1 MKILKAVIIGGG
13 ILIAACVVLA
23 LIAAPNMP
31 KTIQQQAAK
40 PQPAQVEPTAQ
51 PALVAEK
58 PAEAQPTT
66 APLDLPTQ
74 PPPAASPIVLTGKLI
89 KCKPSILYKAK
100 ADTQLVGIAVTIKN
114 NGTDEVNINPLYFQ
128 LIDGDGFVYRAELA
142 SCDGQIDTTKL
153 SPGTAI
159 RGELGFEIPKGAKP
173 ASLKMATDPFE
184 QNSVSIP
191 IE

>member
-1 MKILKAVIIGGG
+1 MKIIKALVIGGG
-13 ILIAACVVLA
+13 ILIVACVVLA
-23 LIAAPNMP
+23 LIAASNMP
-31 KTIQQQAAK
+31 KTTQQQAAK
-40 PQPAQVEPTAQ
+40 PQPAQVESTAQ
-51 PALVAEK
+51 PALIAEK
-58 PAEAQPTT
+58 PAEQPTA
-66 APLDLPTQ
+66 APPEPPPQ

-100 ADTQLVGIAVTIKN
+100 PDTQLIGIAVTIKN
-114 NGTDEVNINPLYFQ
+114 NGADEVNINPLYFQ

-159 RGELGFEIPKGAKP
+159 RGELGFEIPKGATPKT
-173 ASLKMATDPFE
+173 LKMATDPFE